1 MLITRFLTFLFSF
14 ILLIFFFWCFQ
25 SYRGVPLG
33 NWSSLASALPSSLGN
48 TSLSSVLGTSLS
60 SSKEVA
66 RINPEYMKV
75 LENDRNTRIFPF
87 RYFQDASLQLLPLVA
102 VSGFFRDEAAK
113 LKYDEYIKNGVCVF
127 GITAY
132 KSFPRKILD
141 GTEGEYEI
149 KSDFDY
155 IGSIRNW
162 LCCFSDPN
170 EYGFTDKNNLIEM
183 SESDFYDIDTTDVS
197 NYGGSGDK
205 IYDFI
210 YVCLKDDDKTCP
222 LDAWNA
228 VNRNYRVARECFPI
242 MIREFGLKGLVVGR
256 VGCGL
261 EAEYGDRIEVTDM
274 LEYWDLQK
282 RMRQSRFL
290 FVPNIYDASP
300 RVITECIT
308 KNVPVLMN
316 RRILCGS
323 KYVEYETG
331 EFFNDQYDIRYAL
344 NSLLAKID
352 TISPQKWWK
361 THYGG
366 QAESEKKLWKF
377 IRDAFPGEFSHI
389 DQIKFVV

>member
-1 MLITRFLTFLFSF
+1 MLIMRFLTFLFFF

-33 NWSSLASALPSSLGN
+33 NWSALSSSLGN
-48 TSLSSVLGTSLS
+48 TVLGYG
-60 SSKEVA
+60 KEMA
-66 RINPEYMKV
+66 LIKPEYMQV

-113 LKYDEYIKNGVCVF
+113 LKYDEYIENGVCVF

-183 SESDFYDIDTTDVS
+183 SESDFYDIDTTDES
-197 NYGGSGDK
+197 KEDGSKSGDK

-242 MIREFGLKGLVVGR
+242 MVREFGLKGLVVGR

-261 EAEYGDRIEVTDM
+261 EAEYGDQIEVTDM
-274 LEYWDLQK
+274 LDYWDLQQ
-282 RMRQSRFL
+282 RLRQSRFL

-377 IRDAFPGEFSHI
+377 INSAFPGTFSKI

>member
-1 MLITRFLTFLFSF
+1 MIRFITFFLYF
-14 ILLIFFFWCFQ
+14 ILIISFFWCFQ
-25 SYRGVPLG
+25 HWTIPLDT
-33 NWSSLASALPSSLGN
+33 NKRVS
-48 TSLSSVLGTSLS
+48 
-60 SSKEVA
+60 
-66 RINPEYMKV
+66 EYMKV
-75 LENDRNTRIFPF
+75 LEKDRDARIFPF
-87 RYFQDASLQLLPLVA
+87 RYFQDANQLLPLVA
-102 VSGFFRDEAAK
+102 VTGFFRDEAAK
-113 LKYDEYIKNGVCVF
+113 LKYDEYIQNGICVF

-132 KSFPRKILD
+132 KSFPKKVLD
-141 GTEGEYEI
+141 GTEGEYE
-149 KSDFDY
+149 SGFDY
-155 IGSIRNW
+155 AGSIRNW
-162 LCCFSDPN
+162 LCCFSDPK

-183 SESDFYDIDTTDVS
+183 SESDFYDTDE
-197 NYGGSGDK
+197 GSVDK
-205 IYDFI
+205 KYDFI
-210 YVCLKDDDKTCP
+210 YVCLKDGDTCP

-274 LEYWDLQK
+274 LDYWDLQQ

-300 RVITECIT
+300 RVVSECLT

-352 TISPQKWWK
+352 SISPQKWWK
-361 THYGG
+361 THYG
-366 QAESEKKLWKF
+366 QAESEKKLCKF
-377 IRDAFPGEFSHI
+377 IQDAFPWFSHI
-389 DQIKFVV
+389 DRIQFVV